1 MISGSFISS
10 ENVLQGLRRLQ
21 AETFVEGALGIGA
34 QEVISTSVIHQAW
47 SSRSEDILRN
57 GIRGYAEGFVDFS
70 VQSMDYWL
78 KELRRESYRA
88 GAGTWTS
95 CKVYLYPETHG
106 KLETFD
112 IEIIERDANGD
123 LTDRPADALTLF
135 QDLKAFP
142 RTLDN
147 IPQWMW
153 RVFRAEGV
161 TPPVYNPQL
170 QTVEWANKRLPV
182 NEKGTDFSAR
192 PEFIDPSK
200 EPSVFA
206 KIGKK
211 LFGG

>member
-1 MISGSFISS
+1 MDQ
-10 ENVLQGLRRLQ
+10 LQGLSLPDSDGR
-21 AETFVEGALGIGA
+21 
-34 QEVISTSVIHQAW
+34 
-47 SSRSEDILRN
+47 
-57 GIRGYAEGFVDFS
+57 
-70 VQSMDYWL
+70 
-78 KELRRESYRA
+78 
-88 GAGTWTS
+88 
-95 CKVYLYPETHG
+95 
-106 KLETFD
+106 LETFD
-112 IEIIERDANGD
+112 FELFRPDSDDGIP
-123 LTDRPADALTLF
+123 DRPADALTLF

-182 NEKGTDFSAR
+182 NEKGTDFSAQ